1 MPSTPRKQNVFS
13 RLLEAPSRAF
23 DRWFRPS
30 ASTPASSGA
39 NFGAGGSPA
48 VPTTQ
53 PTPAGLK
60 FSLKLLRASAHTIP
74 GLKSAA
80 DALTECFDNIP
91 AAAQNRQDYLD
102 LATNITVL
110 VQSLDEHAKLLEP
123 TQVTRAVETAIEQLS
138 QQLEYI
144 SQKQKRTG
152 TRQFLDAAEDIDDL
166 VRCYSRVRGL
176 LQRLQVSQTTLFG
189 TKDLDMGVEQRD
201 PEHLGND
208 EQESKCSQP
217 AFDELLPVQAARYDS
232 SAASQVGR
240 TGCTLNTRRLV
251 LAELRDWASDPSG
264 AKVYWM
270 NGMAGTGKTTIA
282 YSLCSQLEL
291 AHQLAASFFC
301 SRSLPDCRDVT
312 RIVPTVAYQ
321 LARFHQPFQDALCET
336 LARDPD
342 AGSRGVTRQF
352 EKLISEPMGRVHN
365 QTPTG
370 LLVVVIDA
378 LDECTDVADALLI
391 LNTLLQFAKDLP
403 LKFFVT
409 CRPEHSL
416 LDAVEKYGSMDRSL
430 YHLHDI
436 EQSLVQADIE
446 TYLRAELKSVDA
458 SDEQIERLAKQSGKL
473 FIYAA
478 TTLRYIM
485 SKKASVDHQKR
496 LHVVLA
502 VGSTSSTKVH
512 APLDALYTAIL
523 AAALEDDELAPW
535 ETKNTSIV
543 LHTVVCAKEPLPISA
558 LAYMLRVN
566 SKRVGQAL
574 EPLRSVLHVDEQ
586 TKLVSTLHASFPDYM
601 LAASR
606 STRFFC
612 DEARQNKHLGQ
623 RCFETMRELL
633 HFNICGLE
641 SSHVLDSDVLDLSE
655 RMSNSIPSHLFYACQ
670 YWSDHMLHSK
680 ETSEQLVLLAEFLH
694 VFGLYWVEVM
704 NLKQAT
710 RAGIEMLSSTYSWM
724 KASSISDDL
733 CSLCLD
739 MQKFILVVGANAVS
753 RSTPHIYVSI
763 LALWDKNT
771 PMWRHYGTQTQKQI
785 KAKGSAISNR
795 ESAAVA
801 VWRNS
806 NEVYAVSV
814 SPDGKLVASGSEDGS
829 MCIWDAHTGNVL
841 VGPIVEHKKQVNCV
855 TFSPDSSRFASCS
868 HDCTV
873 RLWDAYT
880 GRQTIELLHGHTDA
894 VWSVAFSPNGKY
906 IISGSEDRT
915 IRVWDATTGV
925 NLASPFKLQ
934 ETGASLRAKKQQKR
948 YRNQGSADTRAGGIL
963 SLAYSPDGK
972 QIVLGFEDQT
982 IQIRDIQNG
991 RLTVPALTGHTG
1003 RVWSVAYS
1011 PDGRHV
1017 ASGCADGSICVWDA
1031 QNGKSLGLPFQG
1043 HTDEVRCVSYSS
1055 NGERI
1060 VSGSQDCT
1068 VRVWDTQTGQIAA
1081 GPFIGHTTE
1090 VYSVVFMPGDDR
1102 VLSCS
1107 DDGTIRI
1114 WDARAI
1120 CAAPGS
1126 PEGHIGQVYSVAFSP
1141 DSNSILSG
1149 GQDRSLCIWDAR
1161 SGKRIAGPFT
1171 GHTDDVN
1178 SVAFSPRGNLVASCS
1193 DDGTVR
1199 IWDVKTGKPIAG
1211 PLEGHD
1217 HEVNKVTFSPDGS
1230 QVASVSGDGTIRLW
1244 HAQSGQPAANP
1255 FKGHSVEVESVAYSP
1270 SGDRLASCDANG
1282 TIMVWNA
1289 KTGEVSAGP
1298 FKYASKFIS
1307 WSNDDTRILFSSDD
1321 FAISVCDA
1329 ITGTI
1334 TIGPC
1339 KGHTDWVHSAVFTP
1353 DD

>member
-1 MPSTPRKQNVFS
+1 MPSAPRKQNVFS
-13 RLLEAPSRAF
+13 RLLEAPGHAV

-30 ASTPASSGA
+30 ASTSATSSANSGA
-39 NFGAGGSPA
+39 VGSPA

-91 AAAQNRQDYLD
+91 AAAQNRQDYLG
-102 LATNITVL
+102 LATNITIL

-166 VRCYSRVRGL
+166 VRCYGRVRGL
-176 LQRLQVSQTTLFG
+176 LQRLQSNVILSIWETTNKSLSVANQHLTNTRLRELF
-189 TKDLDMGVEQRD
+189 
-201 PEHLGND
+201 
-208 EQESKCSQP
+208 
-217 AFDELLPVQAARYDS
+217 PVQAARYDS

-240 TGCTLNTRRLV
+240 TGCTPNTRRLV
-251 LAELRDWASDPSG
+251 LAGLRDWASDQSG

-282 YSLCSQLEL
+282 YSLCSQLES

-336 LARDPD
+336 LAKDPD

-352 EKLISEPMGRVHN
+352 EKLISEPMRRVHN
-365 QTPTG
+365 QTPSG

-391 LNTLLQFAKDLP
+391 LDTLLRFAKDLP

-446 TYLRAELKSVDA
+446 TYLRVELKSVDA

-485 SKKASVDHQKR
+485 NKKASVDHQKR

-502 VGSTSSTKVH
+502 VGSTSSTKLH

-523 AAALEDDELAPW
+523 AAALEDDELEPW

-574 EPLRSVLHVDEQ
+574 EPLRSVLHVDDQ

-612 DEARQNKHLGQ
+612 DEAGQNKYLGQ

-641 SSHVLDSDVLDLSE
+641 SSYVLDSDVLGLSE
-655 RMSNSIPSHLFYACQ
+655 QMSKSIPSHLFYACQ

-694 VFGLYWVEVM
+694 ISGLYWVEVM

-710 RAGIEMLSSTYSWM
+710 RTGIEMLSSTYSWM

-753 RSTPHIYVSI
+753 RT
-763 LALWDKNT
+763 LWDKNA

-806 NEVYAVSV
+806 NEVYAASV
-814 SPDGKLVASGSEDGS
+814 SPDGKLVASGSLDGS
-829 MCIWDAHTGNVL
+829 VCVWDAHTGNML
-841 VGPIVEHKKQVNCV
+841 VGPIVGHKKQVNCV
-855 TFSPDSSRFASCS
+855 IFSPDNSRFASCS

-880 GRQTIELLHGHTDA
+880 GRQMVELRHGHTDA
-894 VWSVAFSPNGKY
+894 VWSVAFSPNGKHV
-906 IISGSEDRT
+906 ISGSEDCT
-915 IRVWDATTGV
+915 IRIWDATTGT
-925 NLASPFKLQ
+925 NLDSPFELQ
-934 ETGASLRAKKQQKR
+934 KTGASLRAKKQQKR
-948 YRNQGSADTRAGGIL
+948 YRSADIPTGGIL

-972 QIVLGFEDQT
+972 QIILGFEDQT
-982 IQIRDIQNG
+982 IQIRDVQNG

-1090 VYSVVFMPGDDR
+1090 VYSVAFMPGDDR

-1120 CAAPGS
+1120 CAAPGL

-1141 DSNSILSG
+1141 DSSSVLSG

-1161 SGKRIAGPFT
+1161 SGKRVAGPFT

-1199 IWDVKTGKPIAG
+1199 IWDVKTGEPIAG

-1230 QVASVSGDGTIRLW
+1230 QVASVSDDGTIRLW

-1270 SGDRLASCDANG
+1270 SGDYLASCDANG

-1307 WSNDDTRILFSSDD
+1307 WSNDNARILFSSDD

-1329 ITGTI
+1329 ITGAI